1 MNISELSKLL
11 DNGTTKKNTVKSASL
26 FNKVVQKNTLNKDGN
41 QNTQHSAQEQER
53 MSIKEGFRDMIDKY
67 L

>member
-11 DNGTTKKNTVKSASL
+11 DNGTTKKNTVKFASL
-26 FNKVVQKNTLNKDGN
+26 FNKVMQKITLNKDGN
-41 QNTQHSAQEQER
+41 QNTQHPAQEQER
-53 MSIKEGFRDMIDKY
+53 RSIKEGFRDMIDKY